1 MRRTEGFAVFGV
13 LGRPS
18 RISSAIQFGH
28 RLVEPVDSLV
38 RVELADRLGSIR
50 EGLVLQLAVVEL
62 QLCLRLLSQT
72 LVVFL
77 HPFNFVE
84 VLALANAR
92 SFFERVGQHVSWR
105 SDDGAIL
112 VRALLLQIVELSL
125 VFVSRLDILLHN
137 LRWREYLIV
146 TRLLMTLR
154 VAASHLQ
161 RNQGC
166 ILKWVSNTHVR
177 GLLEQN
183 LVSVSLFNWACQNVF
198 GGNEHFASF
207 AALC

>member
-77 HPFNFVE
+77 HPFDFVE

-137 LRWREYLIV
+137 LHWSENFVVYEPNLGRARV
-146 TRLLMTLR
+146 TRAIAHGFLER
-154 VAASHLQ
+154 VAYS
-161 RNQGC
+161 R
-166 ILKWVSNTHVR
+166 VSKPKTS
-177 GLLEQN
+177 LE
-183 LVSVSLFNWACQNVF
+183 CQTGKEDKLSISMV
-198 GGNEHFASF
+198 E
-207 AALC
+207 L

>member
-77 HPFNFVE
+77 HPFDFVE

-112 VRALLLQIVELSL
+112 VRVLLLQIVELSL

-137 LRWREYLIV
+137 LHWSENFVVYEPNLGRTRV
-146 TRLLMTLR
+146 TCAIAHGFLER
-154 VAASHLQ
+154 VAYS
-161 RNQGC
+161 R
-166 ILKWVSNTHVR
+166 VSKPKTS
-177 GLLEQN
+177 LE
-183 LVSVSLFNWACQNVF
+183 CQTGKEDKLSISMV
-198 GGNEHFASF
+198 E
-207 AALC
+207 L

>member
-112 VRALLLQIVELSL
+112 VRVLLLQIVELSL

-137 LRWREYLIV
+137 LHWSENFVVYEPNLGRARV
-146 TRLLMTLR
+146 TCAIAHGFLER
-154 VAASHLQ
+154 VAYS
-161 RNQGC
+161 R
-166 ILKWVSNTHVR
+166 VSKPKTS
-177 GLLEQN
+177 LE
-183 LVSVSLFNWACQNVF
+183 CQTGKEDKLSISMV
-198 GGNEHFASF
+198 E
-207 AALC
+207 L